1 MLEKTFFNYK
11 IEIKTKTTTKTGL
24 KGELKYVNLYSRVK
38 PRGITVKN
46 NSVKDQFIIFVKGFE
61 MITLI
66 KCHCFTIR

>member
-38 PRGITVKN
+38 SRAITVKN
-46 NSVKDQFIIFVKGFE
+46 NSIKD
-61 MITLI
+61 
-66 KCHCFTIR
+66 

>member
-11 IEIKTKTTTKTGL
+11 IEIKTKTTTKTRL

-46 NSVKDQFIIFVKGFE
+46 NSVKD
-61 MITLI
+61 
-66 KCHCFTIR
+66 